1 MDMLRTTLEC
11 ALLYRNLGLS
21 VIPCGRD
28 KKPLLSWLEFQGRL
42 ADEDEIR
49 EWWNLY
55 PKANVGIVTGAVSG
69 GLCAID
75 IDAVEIGMK
84 ALQGV
89 MDVPEGPASQT
100 GSGGQHLFFRASG
113 LTPPNNA
120 RSIPGC
126 DFRGEGGFIVLPP
139 SVSDS
144 GPYVWL
150 PGMALGEIPLPI
162 LPDAYLEAIRG
173 ATGSRTTQEAALQPI
188 NTKGRRNDQTFS
200 LAYNSLKG
208 GMPAQDAL
216 AHVLLFASNCIPP
229 LNEKE
234 ARRSF
239 DSALQRVGNVF
250 GRIPDKTP
258 VSVSEIVENLIG
270 DGYEEGTFRGT
281 WLYEEVREKM
291 GVQRGT
297 KGYGEVRDAVKQKLR
312 RMKKEGIIEP
322 AGRMAGE
329 YRKINSEV
337 EEIDFMTAPTDKV
350 DVVWPFELESLVDT
364 YSKNIVVVSG
374 TPDSGKTAFLLGF
387 TEMNMD
393 DHKIHY
399 FSSEMAATE
408 MRARLEKF
416 DRPLE
421 SWNFTAVERAGQFAD
436 VIKPDDINV
445 IDFLELNSD
454 FFLVGALIKNIF
466 DKLNKGIA
474 VIALQQAPGAEYGR
488 GGVGSAEKARL
499 YVSLSRNKDGQNQIK
514 VVKGKNWH
522 DPRVNPNGRFK
533 RFSLIGGCK
542 FVIHDHEWLR
552 DY

>member
-1 MDMLRTTLEC
+1 M
-11 ALLYRNLGLS
+11 
-21 VIPCGRD
+21 
-28 KKPLLSWLEFQGRL
+28 
-42 ADEDEIR
+42 
-49 EWWNLY
+49 
-55 PKANVGIVTGAVSG
+55 
-69 GLCAID
+69 
-75 IDAVEIGMK
+75 EIGVE
-84 ALQGV
+84 ALRGA
-89 MDVPEGPASQT
+89 MEVPEGPVSQT
-100 GSGGQHLFFRASG
+100 GSGGQHLFFRAPG
-113 LTPPNNA
+113 LTPPNNT
-120 RSIPGC
+120 RLIPGC
-126 DFRGEGGFIVLPP
+126 DFRGEGGFVVLPP

-150 PGMALGEIPLPI
+150 PGMALGEIPLPT

-350 DVVWPFELESLVDT
+350 DVVWPFELESLVET
-364 YSKNIVVVSG
+364 YPKNLIVVSG
-374 TPDSGKTAFLLGF
+374 ESDAGKTAFLLNF
-387 TEMNMD
+387 VDMNMD
-393 DHKIHY
+393 RHKITY
-399 FSSEMAATE
+399 YSSEMGATE

-436 VIKPDDINV
+436 VIKPDDISV
-445 IDFLELNSD
+445 VDFLEISD
-454 FFLVGALIKNIF
+454 EFWKIGGFMKAIF
-466 DKLNKGIA
+466 DKLNKGICL
-474 VIALQQAPGAEYGR
+474 IGLQKAPGTDVGR
-488 GGVGSAEKARL
+488 GGVGSLEKARL
-499 YVSLSRNKDGQNQIK
+499 YLSISRNKDGTSRLKIT
-514 VVKGKNWH
+514 KGKNWVNN
-522 DPRVNPNGRFK
+522 RVNPNQRYKDFH
-533 RFSLIGGCK
+533 LIGGCK
-542 FVIHDHEWLR
+542 FVIKDSEWRR